1 VASSSSAPP
10 KTLLYNAMLRGYL
23 SLGLPLQ
30 AATLFRD
37 MGAARRVFD
46 EMPRWDTV
54 AWNAVIGGYI
64 PAGCLG
70 EVVGLF
76 NHMRYVD
83 GAQPTEATLVS
94 LISGYGDLGSWE
106 DRGMVHA
113 IVVKYGFH
121 YNLFACNALL
131 EMYAEFGCLNEAVA
145 MFRHMAVKDSITWSS
160 MIGGLARNGKPD
172 YAIKLFHWIV
182 SKLAVVVT
190 RSILLNVFMACAES
204 GD

>member
-1 VASSSSAPP
+1 
-10 KTLLYNAMLRGYL
+10 
-23 SLGLPLQ
+23 
-30 AATLFRD
+30 

-46 EMPRWDTV
+46 GMPRRDTV
-54 AWNAVIGGYI
+54 VWNAVIGGYI
-64 PAGCLG
+64 RAECLG
-70 EVVGLF
+70 EAVGLF

-94 LISGYGDLGSWE
+94 LISGYGDLGSRE

-121 YNLFACNALL
+121 CSLFACNALL

-160 MIGGLARNGKPD
+160 MIGGLAWNGKPD
-172 YAIKLFHWIV
+172 YAIKLFHWMV
-182 SKLAVVVT
+182 SKSAVVVT

-204 GD
+204 GDWKEGK